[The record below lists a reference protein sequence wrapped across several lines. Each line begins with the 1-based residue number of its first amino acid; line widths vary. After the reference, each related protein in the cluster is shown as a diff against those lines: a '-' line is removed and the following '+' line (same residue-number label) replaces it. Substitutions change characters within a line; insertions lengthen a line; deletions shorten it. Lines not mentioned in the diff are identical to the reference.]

1 MLTIGKKLNC
11 TKNTDQ
17 IRTQAWCGRL
27 ILLSALLCLPFS
39 SFLQA
44 LNIPEEL
51 AQTSKHTH
59 GPNGKTV
66 FLIQEAHVQYEVQK
80 KISDLL
86 RFLIDK
92 ESLKLILVEGGWGR
106 VSLSYLR
113 NYGTP
118 EARLKIAERYLKE
131 GKISGEEFL
140 DLTSKANFNLW
151 GVENA
156 DLYANNMKAY
166 LNIESEQ
173 AHMVQA
179 LNQLEHALK
188 LLAVKML
195 PEDLLEFEAKRQS
208 FQEGE
213 TSLIDYLKF
222 LKSKASG
229 INLEPFSSLTPVF
242 ELIEGTAGFDLDKIE
257 IEKKNLTNAISKKFT
272 RYDLSGIQ
280 LEETNKEFRAEL
292 QGIDSLLAFHEKYR
306 KQLKALP
313 VENLAKYAVVL
324 KQVSEIDPE
333 QIFQNI
339 DLLETEIAT
348 TFSLTADQAE
358 LNHILNASKTIQK
371 LFALELGPE
380 EFQNIKKGALQFE
393 PKGWRTFLE
402 TQISK
407 CSIEASLPDLNKI
420 EPWISLAQNFYTS
433 AIKREEAL
441 IQNTIQKIEAE
452 HETQA
457 ALIVG
462 GFHREQITRAL
473 SEKGFSVIVLS
484 PKFEVLDSKADHDR
498 YLKILKYKWNGES
511 AAPANFQSQI
521 TS

>member
-11 TKNTDQ
+11 TKNADQ

-242 ELIEGTAGFDLDKIE
+242 ELPG
-257 IEKKNLTNAISKKFT
+257 
-272 RYDLSGIQ
+272 
-280 LEETNKEFRAEL
+280 
-292 QGIDSLLAFHEKYR
+292 
-306 KQLKALP
+306 
-313 VENLAKYAVVL
+313 V
-324 KQVSEIDPE
+324 
-333 QIFQNI
+333 
-339 DLLETEIAT
+339 
-348 TFSLTADQAE
+348 
-358 LNHILNASKTIQK
+358 TI
-371 LFALELGPE
+371 
-380 EFQNIKKGALQFE
+380 
-393 PKGWRTFLE
+393 
-402 TQISK
+402 
-407 CSIEASLPDLNKI
+407 
-420 EPWISLAQNFYTS
+420 
-433 AIKREEAL
+433 
-441 IQNTIQKIEAE
+441 
-452 HETQA
+452 
-457 ALIVG
+457 
-462 GFHREQITRAL
+462 
-473 SEKGFSVIVLS
+473 
-484 PKFEVLDSKADHDR
+484 
-498 YLKILKYKWNGES
+498 YKVNS
-511 AAPANFQSQI
+511 FVR
-521 TS
+521 